1 MNSYISSIRNKIG
14 NQKFI
19 VPDARIII
27 ENDKGEFLFITRKDN
42 RQLSLPAGSLEENE
56 TIEDCIKREVKEET
70 GLALIEL
77 VAIGISSNPK
87 NETVTYTNGDVVQY
101 FTVEFYS
108 NQFQGEIVVNNTKE
122 IITANFYQK
131 EKIEMLPKNERRT
144 FESLEFFR
152 NKNQIKLG

>member
-19 VPDARIII
+19 VPGARIII

-42 RQLSLPAGSLEENE
+42 GRIGLPAGSLEENE